1 MQQIIAAC
9 CQFAH
14 NIVTQ
19 AAQHDSAA
27 SCFYLLL
34 CGIECAISAAELTG

>member
-19 AAQHDSAA
+19 AAEQDSAQ

-34 CGIECAISAAELTG
+34 CSIEHAISAAELTG